1 MRVGAFY
8 FPTDYG
14 INMAELA
21 RALEDRGFDS
31 LFVPEHTHIPASR
44 KSPFPG
50 GGELPKR
57 YSHTHDP
64 FVALAFAA
72 AATKK
77 LKLGTGIL
85 LVPQHEPI
93 VTAKAIASL
102 DQLSG
107 GRFIFGIGGGWN
119 VEEMENHGAKY
130 QTRFKQMREHVLA
143 MKELWTKEEASFDGE
158 FVKFDRV
165 WSWPKPAQQ
174 PHPPII
180 LGGETD
186 HTLRRVIEYCD
197 GWFPRPR
204 GGFDVVKGRGASA
217 PDGGEGGPRPVDD
230 HHHRVRLG
238 QRRQGAGE
246 LRQGRHPERAAG
258 DPGRAAATRSCAIST
273 RSRRSPRWRW
283 RHDRRHRPRPDGV
296 PLRRGERL
304 LALGRSLRGGRC
316 RFAVA
321 DRPAGEPPAD
331 PGMHG
336 GDGGAG
342 RPHAPPAL
350 RHERRVAGAARS
362 GASSQAVRH
371 HRRAVRGPAAAGF
384 GIGSPL
390 GPEWEALDIDTKTRG
405 RRTDE
410 SLQIIARL
418 WREDSVD
425 FEGRHYRLKA
435 ASISPKPVQPDLP
448 MWIGGSSEAAIRRT
462 ARYGTGWQSGAEQPD
477 AVGKVV
483 AAIKKAAAEAGR
495 TIDEDHYGAA
505 FPFYFGS
512 PGDGVLSAAMA
523 AYQKRTGR
531 DPSGYF
537 AIGDEKVILD
547 RVAEYVAVGVEKF
560 ILRPVGPDGDAIIAQ
575 TRKLIDKVLPQ
586 VEARWPKKAKAA

>member
-8 FPTDYG
+8 FPADYG

-64 FVALAFAA
+64 FVALSFAA

-77 LKLGTGIL
+77 LKVGTGIL

-174 PHPPII
+174 PHPPVI

-204 GGFDVVKGRGASA
+204 GGFDVVKGVA
-217 PDGGEGGPRPVDD
+217 
-230 HHHRVRLG
+230 H
-238 QRRQGAGE
+238 
-246 LRQGRHPERAAG
+246 LRQMAE
-258 DPGRAAATRSCAIST
+258 
-273 RSRRSPRWRW
+273 
-283 RHDRRHRPRPDGV
+283 
-296 PLRRGERL
+296 
-304 LALGRSLRGGRC
+304 
-316 RFAVA
+316 
-321 DRPAGEPPAD
+321 
-331 PGMHG
+331 
-336 GDGGAG
+336 
-342 RPHAPPAL
+342 
-350 RHERRVAGAARS
+350 
-362 GASSQAVRH
+362 
-371 HRRAVRGPAAAGF
+371 
-384 GIGSPL
+384 
-390 GPEWEALDIDTKTRG
+390 
-405 RRTDE
+405 
-410 SLQIIARL
+410 
-418 WREDSVD
+418 
-425 FEGRHYRLKA
+425 KA
-435 ASISPKPVQPDLP
+435 
-448 MWIGGSSEAAIRRT
+448 
-462 ARYGTGWQSGAEQPD
+462 
-477 AVGKVV
+477 
-483 AAIKKAAAEAGR
+483 
-495 TIDEDHYGAA
+495 
-505 FPFYFGS
+505 
-512 PGDGVLSAAMA
+512 
-523 AYQKRTGR
+523 GR
-531 DPSGYF
+531 DPKTITTIVFGSANDAKVLESYDKAGIQSALL
-537 AIGDEKVILD
+537 AIPDESRD
-547 RVAEYVAVGVEKF
+547 E
-560 ILRPVGPDGDAIIAQ
+560 ILRYLDKIAPLA
-575 TRKLIDKVLPQ
+575 KLPL
-586 VEARWPKKAKAA
+586 AA

>member
-8 FPTDYG
+8 FPADYG

-31 LFVPEHTHIPASR
+31 LFLPEHTHIPASR

-143 MKELWTKEEASFDGE
+143 MKELWTKDEASYNGE

-165 WSWPKPAQQ
+165 WSWPKPAQK
-174 PHPPII
+174 PHPPVI

-204 GGFDVVKGRGASA
+204 GGFDVVKG
-217 PDGGEGGPRPVDD
+217 
-230 HHHRVRLG
+230 
-238 QRRQGAGE
+238 
-246 LRQGRHPERAAG
+246 
-258 DPGRAAATRSCAIST
+258 
-273 RSRRSPRWRW
+273 
-283 RHDRRHRPRPDGV
+283 
-296 PLRRGERL
+296 
-304 LALGRSLRGGRC
+304 
-316 RFAVA
+316 VA
-321 DRPAGEPPAD
+321 HLHQMAE
-331 PGMHG
+331 
-336 GDGGAG
+336 
-342 RPHAPPAL
+342 
-350 RHERRVAGAARS
+350 
-362 GASSQAVRH
+362 
-371 HRRAVRGPAAAGF
+371 
-384 GIGSPL
+384 
-390 GPEWEALDIDTKTRG
+390 
-405 RRTDE
+405 
-410 SLQIIARL
+410 
-418 WREDSVD
+418 
-425 FEGRHYRLKA
+425 KA
-435 ASISPKPVQPDLP
+435 
-448 MWIGGSSEAAIRRT
+448 
-462 ARYGTGWQSGAEQPD
+462 
-477 AVGKVV
+477 
-483 AAIKKAAAEAGR
+483 
-495 TIDEDHYGAA
+495 
-505 FPFYFGS
+505 
-512 PGDGVLSAAMA
+512 
-523 AYQKRTGR
+523 GR
-531 DPSGYF
+531 DPKTITTIVFGSANDAKVLESYDKAGIQSALL
-537 AIGDEKVILD
+537 AIPDESRD
-547 RVAEYVAVGVEKF
+547 E
-560 ILRPVGPDGDAIIAQ
+560 ILRYLDTIAPLA
-575 TRKLIDKVLPQ
+575 KLPL
-586 VEARWPKKAKAA
+586 AA

>member
-8 FPTDYG
+8 FPADYG
-14 INMAELA
+14 INIAELA
-21 RALEDRGFDS
+21 KALEDRGFDS

-204 GGFDVVKGRGASA
+204 GGFDVVKGVA
-217 PDGGEGGPRPVDD
+217 
-230 HHHRVRLG
+230 H
-238 QRRQGAGE
+238 
-246 LRQGRHPERAAG
+246 LRQMAE
-258 DPGRAAATRSCAIST
+258 
-273 RSRRSPRWRW
+273 
-283 RHDRRHRPRPDGV
+283 
-296 PLRRGERL
+296 
-304 LALGRSLRGGRC
+304 
-316 RFAVA
+316 
-321 DRPAGEPPAD
+321 
-331 PGMHG
+331 
-336 GDGGAG
+336 
-342 RPHAPPAL
+342 
-350 RHERRVAGAARS
+350 
-362 GASSQAVRH
+362 
-371 HRRAVRGPAAAGF
+371 
-384 GIGSPL
+384 
-390 GPEWEALDIDTKTRG
+390 
-405 RRTDE
+405 
-410 SLQIIARL
+410 
-418 WREDSVD
+418 
-425 FEGRHYRLKA
+425 KA
-435 ASISPKPVQPDLP
+435 
-448 MWIGGSSEAAIRRT
+448 
-462 ARYGTGWQSGAEQPD
+462 
-477 AVGKVV
+477 
-483 AAIKKAAAEAGR
+483 
-495 TIDEDHYGAA
+495 
-505 FPFYFGS
+505 
-512 PGDGVLSAAMA
+512 
-523 AYQKRTGR
+523 GR
-531 DPSGYF
+531 DPSTITTIVFGSANDAKVLESYDKAGIQSALL
-537 AIGDEKVILD
+537 AIPDESRD
-547 RVAEYVAVGVEKF
+547 E
-560 ILRPVGPDGDAIIAQ
+560 ILRYLDKIAPLA
-575 TRKLIDKVLPQ
+575 KLPL
-586 VEARWPKKAKAA
+586 AA

>member
-8 FPTDYG
+8 FPADYG

-21 RALEDRGFDS
+21 KALEDRGFDS

-64 FVALAFAA
+64 FVALSFAA

-107 GRFIFGIGGGWN
+107 GRFTFGIGGGWN

-204 GGFDVVKGRGASA
+204 GGFDVVKGVA
-217 PDGGEGGPRPVDD
+217 
-230 HHHRVRLG
+230 H
-238 QRRQGAGE
+238 
-246 LRQGRHPERAAG
+246 LRQMAE
-258 DPGRAAATRSCAIST
+258 
-273 RSRRSPRWRW
+273 
-283 RHDRRHRPRPDGV
+283 
-296 PLRRGERL
+296 
-304 LALGRSLRGGRC
+304 
-316 RFAVA
+316 
-321 DRPAGEPPAD
+321 
-331 PGMHG
+331 
-336 GDGGAG
+336 
-342 RPHAPPAL
+342 
-350 RHERRVAGAARS
+350 
-362 GASSQAVRH
+362 
-371 HRRAVRGPAAAGF
+371 
-384 GIGSPL
+384 
-390 GPEWEALDIDTKTRG
+390 
-405 RRTDE
+405 
-410 SLQIIARL
+410 
-418 WREDSVD
+418 
-425 FEGRHYRLKA
+425 KA
-435 ASISPKPVQPDLP
+435 
-448 MWIGGSSEAAIRRT
+448 
-462 ARYGTGWQSGAEQPD
+462 
-477 AVGKVV
+477 
-483 AAIKKAAAEAGR
+483 
-495 TIDEDHYGAA
+495 
-505 FPFYFGS
+505 
-512 PGDGVLSAAMA
+512 
-523 AYQKRTGR
+523 GR
-531 DPSGYF
+531 DPSTITTIVFGSANDAKVLESYDKAGIQSALL
-537 AIGDEKVILD
+537 AIPDDSRDE
-547 RVAEYVAVGVEKF
+547 
-560 ILRPVGPDGDAIIAQ
+560 ILRYLDKIAP
-575 TRKLIDKVLPQ
+575 LAKVAL
-586 VEARWPKKAKAA
+586 AA